1 MNNPEFFKLLNNI
14 TYNYKLKKYEDIYK
28 TIFDITNQIEQLKKA
43 EPAPEPPKPPAPT
56 SAEPVVK
63 MSDTADAPSFSDRDE
78 KSEADMASI
87 PDEGGAREISGK
99 MLDSYGKQSAAAK
112 LLAPWLS
119 GKFGRNLEISPEAIR
134 SRMGIT
140 EIPSTDGS
148 PPQRILHGFFR
159 KYTVNRKT
167 FLEHYDSLFKDDV
180 WTAIAAPLKS
190 WYKAYEAGPKAIG
203 KDLNTIPGFYS
214 RNIESG
220 TTPEQL
226 AFEKQRK
233 LLTLHPFQDALS
245 GHDMPEYSDS
255 RMHISDH
262 ISSNKGFQWKHF
274 SRTHPLTGF
283 FQHISGLSSS
293 GHYDALVDHLQK
305 LISLDYDQTKPETI
319 QSDIKRSI
327 LDCFSKKPAFTTN
340 GFLASDAANGFPKI
354 TINKTYKNATIS
366 WTNPFSKVRVEAPI
380 SRELLE
386 SFFKEPSDVYNAAKW
401 SQLLG
406 VPSGATSPL
415 VELKGKLVPDDAY
428 DVFRKRGVS
437 EAGQYFSNLDAILDS
452 RLMGETSSK
461 SVFTKP
467 SSVDL
472 KTSIR
477 ELIAR
482 FNQRSSPPSEIM
494 EEHGDLHDD
503 VLRVVHTHLIAK
515 LHDDVH
521 KDVHNLFKL
530 RTETDSR
537 DTLPAIHEN
546 FIDLLRDRSLFDSS
560 LFDKRHKNDQNMGSD
575 EQLQKTHKELLLY
588 KIASKKA
595 NLLKPVTPFT
605 PVEPTGKD
613 STESKNFREKIL
625 KAQSIDDYDERIK
638 ALLKEIFPSISPSSD
653 WNPFIHP
660 NSFIL
665 KSNSEPYLEKLGIPA
680 QPFMRSG
687 KSVGTANVRL
697 DSVKAGDL
705 KKSFD
710 KIVKLRMRS
719 EYPNLLKNP
728 LEELN
733 AIGMQ
738 YDHPNLFQA
747 INHAN
752 QTNDPIGSTNN
763 AGYKLGGNWRAGFTL
778 DMIRRITEA
787 IGYGGL
793 LQPLNTRAVP
803 NFMET
808 SNPASGVT
816 TQRRKQG
823 ERVPVYRPF
832 SPEVTKGPFGAVYDA
847 AEKRYKIFLIYR
859 NNQTNRLEMPTRT
872 GDIAQYHKEWD
883 NATEEVAGNPDEHTL
898 WTSHAGD
905 AVEET
910 NPDIMTA
917 HNLYLKLRN
926 RLFNAIIN
934 KNVTEIN
941 EIIPMMRDKDQIE
954 QIGGLMSP
962 TVGVQQPL
970 TGFALPNIGLGTI
983 QNPVTSVKPVTSV
996 EPIDD

>member
-43 EPAPEPPKPPAPT
+43 EPAPELPKPSAPT

-134 SRMGIT
+134 PRMGIT

-159 KYTVNRKT
+159 KYKVGKKT
-167 FLEHYDSLFKDDV
+167 FFEHYDSLFKDDA
-180 WTAIAAPLKS
+180 WKTIAAPLKS
-190 WYKAYEAGPKAIG
+190 WYKAYDAGPRAVG
-203 KDLNTIPGFYS
+203 KDLDTIPGFFS

-220 TTPEQL
+220 ATPEQL

-245 GHDMPEYSDS
+245 GHSDS
-255 RMHISDH
+255 GIDISDH

-293 GHYDALVDHLQK
+293 GHYDALVNHLQK
-305 LISLDYDQTKPETI
+305 LISLDYDQTKPEII

-327 LDCFSKKPAFTTN
+327 LDCFSKKPTFTTN
-340 GFLASDAANGFPKI
+340 GFLASDAVNGFPKI
-354 TINKTYKNATIS
+354 TINRTYKNATIS

-386 SFFKEPSDVYNAAKW
+386 SFFKTPSDVYNIQKW

-415 VELKGKLVPDDAY
+415 VELKGKLVPADAY
-428 DVFRKRGVS
+428 DIARKRSVS
-437 EAGQYFSNLDAILDS
+437 EAGKYFSNLDTILDS
-452 RLMGETSSK
+452 RLIGGASDK
-461 SVFTKP
+461 SVFKKP

-472 KTSIR
+472 KTGIR

-482 FNQRSSPPSEIM
+482 FDQHRLPPSKIM
-494 EEHGDLHDD
+494 EEYGDLHDD
-503 VLRVVHTHLIAK
+503 VLRVVHAHLIAK

-521 KDVHNLFKL
+521 KDAHNFFKL

-546 FIDLLRDRSLFDSS
+546 FIDLLSNRSFFDSS
-560 LFDKRHKNDQNMGSD
+560 LFDKRHKNGQNMGSD

-588 KIASKKA
+588 KIASKKD
-595 NLLKPVTPFT
+595 K
-605 PVEPTGKD
+605 
-613 STESKNFREKIL
+613 KIRDEII
-625 KAQSIDDYDERIK
+625 KSQAIDDYDQRIESI
-638 ALLKEIFPSISPSSD
+638 LKTLFPSESPSSD

-660 NSFIL
+660 NSFIV
-665 KSNSEPYLEKLGIPA
+665 KSNIEPYLEKLGIPA

-710 KIVKLRMRS
+710 EAVKLRMQY
-719 EYPNLLKNP
+719 EYRKLLKDP
-728 LEELN
+728 LGELN

-738 YDHPNLFQA
+738 YDQPNLFQA

-752 QTNDPIGSTNN
+752 QTNDPVRLTNN
-763 AGYKLGGNWRAGFTL
+763 AGYKLGGNWRAGFTA
-778 DMIRRITEA
+778 DMISRITEA
-787 IGYGGL
+787 IEYGGL
-793 LQPLNTRAVP
+793 LRPLNTRDVP

-816 TQRRKQG
+816 TQRRKQS
-823 ERVPVYRPF
+823 ERIPIYRPF

-898 WTSHAGD
+898 WTSHADD
-905 AVEET
+905 AAEET
-910 NPDIMTA
+910 NPDIMAA

-941 EIIPMMRDKDQIE
+941 EIIPIMRDKDQIE

-962 TVGVQQPL
+962 AVGVQQSP

-983 QNPVTSVKPVTSV
+983 HKPSTSVPSV